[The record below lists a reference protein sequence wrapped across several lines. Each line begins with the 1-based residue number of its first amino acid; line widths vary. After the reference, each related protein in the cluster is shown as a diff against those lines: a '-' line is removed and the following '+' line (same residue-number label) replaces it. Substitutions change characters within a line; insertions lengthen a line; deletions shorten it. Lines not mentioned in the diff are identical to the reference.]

1 MKVREAVPLFKRT
14 LEALMA
20 MPEDIE
26 IISVDGTF
34 YASEQYAS
42 IHVSEPEDMER
53 LATQYGRNLQQTVE
67 DPNEYGTVWTW
78 LRFASPDNFLRFLN
92 CKPTKAAPSDATTG
106 DGGPDGQQLQP
117 HYTEAGKESQA

>member
-1 MKVREAVPLFKRT
+1 MKIKEAIPLFERT
-14 LEALMA
+14 LEAMKA
-20 MPEDIE
+20 MPEDVE
-26 IISVDGTF
+26 IISVDGLF

-42 IHVSEPEDMER
+42 IHVAEADGIR
-53 LATQYGRNLQQTVE
+53 QLAKQYGRCLRRTVE

-78 LRFASPDNFLRFLN
+78 LRFSSPDNFLRFLH
-92 CKPTKAAPSDATTG
+92 CEAKAAPSDATTG

>member
-1 MKVREAVPLFKRT
+1 MKIKEAVPLFERT
-14 LEALMA
+14 LEAMKA

-42 IHVSEPEDMER
+42 IHVSEPEDIAR
-53 LATQYGRNLQQTVE
+53 LATHFGRSLQQTVE

-78 LRFASPDNFLRFLN
+78 LRFSSPDNFLRFLN
-92 CKPTKAAPSDATTG
+92 CKAEAAPSDATTG
-106 DGGPDGQQLQP
+106 DG
-117 HYTEAGKESQA
+117 TA